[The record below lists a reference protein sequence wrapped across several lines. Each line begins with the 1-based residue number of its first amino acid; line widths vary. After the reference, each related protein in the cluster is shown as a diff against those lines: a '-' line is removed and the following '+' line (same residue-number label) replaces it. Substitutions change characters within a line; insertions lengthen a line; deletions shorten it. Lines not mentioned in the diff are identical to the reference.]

1 MENGVET
8 QDYYKNY
15 NSLWWIMRS
24 GGYSAFGH
32 FGQRIFISPE
42 SNTVIIR
49 FGEKSGGISWEFDV
63 FPEIIEELNRV
74 GNDTL

>member
-1 MENGVET
+1 
-8 QDYYKNY
+8 
-15 NSLWWIMRS
+15 MRS